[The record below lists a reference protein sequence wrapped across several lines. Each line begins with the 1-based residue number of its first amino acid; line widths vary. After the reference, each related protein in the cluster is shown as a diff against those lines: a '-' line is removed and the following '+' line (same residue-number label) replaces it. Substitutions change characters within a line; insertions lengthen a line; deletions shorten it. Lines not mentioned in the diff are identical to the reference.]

1 VQIPQSIHNGD
12 LVEIRRQRWRVVG
25 VRAYERCQLL
35 TLAGTGAMN
44 RGSRQ
49 RFLLPFDT
57 VAPVDRS
64 HALRGVRPRRW
75 RRACRALLADWAPP
89 GGLRAARAALIDL
102 LPHQLEPALAV
113 IRGRGTRLLLADD
126 VGLGKTIQAG
136 LVMAELQARGM
147 AERVLIATPAGL
159 RDQWR
164 AELQERFSIDATI
177 VDSREMRRRTANL
190 PAGFNPW
197 MTVRCAVA
205 SLDYVKRPEILQS
218 VRSCRWDV
226 VVVDEAHGVG
236 PDSDRYAGISA
247 LAARAPYVLLLT
259 ATPHN
264 GDSRAFR
271 SLCEIGAHR
280 DPLLVFRRTK
290 ADVHLGTGRHIHK
303 LQIRPSASEARMH
316 ALLEEFATAA
326 RSEHDSADAW
336 LALSVLHKRAFSS
349 ARSLELTVARR
360 LATLAS
366 DQAAGV
372 RQLALPLTEGDG
384 ELDGTDEPPDDLA
397 SLALADGRRERR
409 LLQALLDA
417 ARVSAGSESKIAA
430 IRRLLARIAEPVVV
444 FTEFRDTLRHL
455 RSALGVPVAI
465 LHGGLS
471 RQERASALDDF
482 VNGRRRIL
490 LATDAAGE
498 GLNLHQRCRTV
509 INVELPWNPMR
520 LEQRIGR
527 VDRIG
532 QRRSVHVF
540 HLVGRA
546 TGEVR
551 VLERLKARIAR
562 ARTDIPAAD
571 PIEDDERVTA
581 RFVIDRRC
589 DEATLVE
596 PEAEAIA
603 SMADARVPI
612 DMGSEARQEASR
624 LAGARMLWCEADA
637 NALAALE
644 ITGPWI
650 AMTRLR
656 TTRLRLQQRV
666 VAIMRVEHEDGRGRL
681 LESTLVPMTFA
692 IADRALHRQRGIR
705 AILDVAA
712 TTLQSRAAEAAHES
726 HREIARLADDFMSTF
741 LARERRIAEAVR
753 VDTGNL
759 VQPGLFDR
767 RAERAHAMS
776 RAAIDD
782 AVDNID
788 SRIDI
793 GDTAGILSQRPA
805 RLLLVLVP

>member
-1 VQIPQSIHNGD
+1 VQIPQSIQNGD
-12 LVEIRRQRWRVVG
+12 LVEIRRRRWRVVD
-25 VRAYERCQLL
+25 VRAYERCQML
-35 TLAGTGAMN
+35 TLAGTEAMN

-57 VAPVDRS
+57 ARPVDRS
-64 HALRGVRPRRW
+64 RALRRVRPRRW
-75 RRACRALLADWAPP
+75 RRACRALLADWSPP
-89 GGLRAARAALIDL
+89 GGLRAARDAHIDL
-102 LPHQLEPALAV
+102 LPHQLEPALALV
-113 IRGRGTRLLLADD
+113 RGRGTRVLLADD

-136 LVMAELQARGM
+136 LVIAELHARGI
-147 AERVLIATPAGL
+147 ADRVLIATPAGL
-159 RDQWR
+159 RDQWL
-164 AELQERFSIDATI
+164 AELQERFGIDATI
-177 VDSREMRRRTANL
+177 VDSREMRRRAANL

-197 MTVRCAVA
+197 ITVRCAVT
-205 SLDYVKRPEILQS
+205 SVDYVKRPEILQS

-236 PDSDRYAGISA
+236 PDSDRYAAISA
-247 LAARAPYVLLLT
+247 VAERAPYVLLLT

-271 SLCEIGAHR
+271 SLGDIGAHR

-290 ADVHLGTGRHIHK
+290 ADVHLGTVRHVHK
-303 LQIRPSASEARMH
+303 LQIRPSTSEARMH
-316 ALLEEFATAA
+316 ALLGAFSTAV

-349 ARSLELTVARR
+349 ARSLELTVGRR

-366 DQAAGV
+366 ERAGAG
-372 RQLALPLTEGDG
+372 RQLSLELTDGGG
-384 ELDGTDEPPDDLA
+384 ELDGRDEPPDDLA

-409 LLQALLDA
+409 LLQALLEA
-417 ARVSAGSESKIAA
+417 ARASSGGESKIAA

-455 RSALGVPVAI
+455 RSALGFPVAI

-482 VNGRRRIL
+482 VSGRRRIL

-540 HLVGRA
+540 HLIGRA

-562 ARTDIPAAD
+562 ARTDISAAD
-571 PIEDDERVTA
+571 PIQDDERATA
-581 RFVIDRRC
+581 RFVLDGGC
-589 DEATLVE
+589 AETTASE
-596 PEAEAIA
+596 PEAQAVA
-603 SMADARVPI
+603 NLADSRLHI
-612 DMGSEARQEASR
+612 DMGSDARQEASR

-644 ITGPWI
+644 TSGPWI
-650 AMTRLR
+650 ATTRLN
-656 TTRLRLQQRV
+656 TTRLRLQERL
-666 VAIMRVEHEDGRGRL
+666 VAIVRVEQEDGRGRL
-681 LESTLVPMTFA
+681 VDSTLVPMTFA
-692 IADRALHRQRGIR
+692 LSNRAFRRQNGIN
-705 AILDVAA
+705 AILDAAA
-712 TTLQSRAAEAAHES
+712 TTLLVRAAEAAQQRH
-726 HREIARLADDFMSTF
+726 HEIARLAADFTSTH
-741 LARERRIAEAVR
+741 LARERAIAEAVL
-753 VDTGNL
+753 VDTGTL

-767 RAERAHAMS
+767 RAERARALS
-776 RAAIDD
+776 RAALDEALND
-782 AVDNID
+782 ID
-788 SRIDI
+788 SRIDV
-793 GDTAGILSQRPA
+793 GDPVSIISQRPA

>member
-1 VQIPQSIHNGD
+1 M
-12 LVEIRRQRWRVVG
+12 
-25 VRAYERCQLL
+25 L

-44 RGSRQ
+44 LGRRQ
-49 RFLLPFDT
+49 CFLLPFDT
-57 VAPVDRS
+57 VLPVDRS
-64 HALRGVRPRRW
+64 RALRRVRPRRW
-75 RRACRALLADWAPP
+75 RRACRALLAGWSPP
-89 GGLRAARAALIDL
+89 GGLRTARAARIDL

-113 IRGRGTRLLLADD
+113 VRGLGTRLLLADD

-136 LVMAELQARGM
+136 LVITELQARGM
-147 AERVLIATPAGL
+147 ADRVLIATPAGL
-159 RDQWR
+159 RDQWL
-164 AELQERFSIDATI
+164 AELQERFGIDATI
-177 VDSREMRRRTANL
+177 ADSREMRRRTATL

-197 MTVRCAVA
+197 ITVRCAVT
-205 SLDYVKRPEILQS
+205 SVDYVKRPEILHS

-236 PDSDRYAGISA
+236 PDSDRYAAISA

-271 SLCEIGAHR
+271 SLGDIGAHR

-290 ADVHLGTGRHIHK
+290 ADVHLGTVRHIHK
-303 LQIRPSASEARMH
+303 LQIRPSSHEARMH
-316 ALLEEFATAA
+316 ALLGAFSTAV

-360 LATLAS
+360 LATLAPEH
-366 DQAAGV
+366 AGAG
-372 RQLALPLTEGDG
+372 RQLAFELTDGGG
-384 ELDGTDEPPDDLA
+384 ELDGRDEPPDDLA
-397 SLALADGRRERR
+397 GLALADGRRERR
-409 LLQALLDA
+409 LLQALLEA
-417 ARVSAGSESKIAA
+417 ARVSSGRESKIAA

-455 RSALGVPVAI
+455 RSGLALPVAT

-471 RQERASALDDF
+471 RPERAAALDDF

-509 INVELPWNPMR
+509 INLELPWNPMR

-540 HLVGRA
+540 HLIGRG
-546 TGEVR
+546 TGEGR

-571 PIEDDERVTA
+571 PIQDECATA
-581 RFVIDRRC
+581 RFVIDREGE
-589 DEATLVE
+589 DPTASE
-596 PEAEAIA
+596 PEAEAVANIPY
-603 SMADARVPI
+603 ARVTI
-612 DMGSEARQEASR
+612 DLGSDARQEASR
-624 LAGARMLWCEADA
+624 LAGARLLWCQAAE

-644 ITGPWI
+644 TTGPWI

-656 TTRLRLQQRV
+656 TTRLRLRQRI
-666 VAIMRVEHEDGRGRL
+666 VAIVRVEHEDGRGRL
-681 LESTLVPMTFA
+681 VDSTLVPMTFA
-692 IADRALHRQRGIR
+692 ISDRALRRQRGLN

-712 TTLQSRAAEAAHES
+712 TILLSRAAETTQERR
-726 HREIARLADDFMSTF
+726 REIARLAAEFTSTY
-741 LARERRIAEAVR
+741 LARERRIAEATL
-753 VDTGNL
+753 VDAGNL
-759 VQPGLFDR
+759 IQPGLFDR
-767 RAERAHAMS
+767 RAERARAIA
-776 RAAIDD
+776 RAAIDE
-782 AVDNID
+782 AVNDID
-788 SRIDI
+788 GRIDI
-793 GDTAGILSQRPA
+793 GDPGGIVSQRPA